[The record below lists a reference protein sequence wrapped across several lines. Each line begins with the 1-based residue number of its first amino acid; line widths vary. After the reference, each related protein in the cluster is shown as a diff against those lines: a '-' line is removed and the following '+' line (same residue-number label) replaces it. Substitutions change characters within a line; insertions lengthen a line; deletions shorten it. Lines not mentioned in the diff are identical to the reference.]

1 MENGKRV
8 SKKSKMITIINKS
21 DLIPFLSDLL
31 DIDVAGHILIEI
43 DSKIYNSPSELSD
56 SDFFIIKRVLGL
68 IPGIHTIIEGLDRVI
83 NFSLKVFNIIVLS
96 LDRNGVV
103 CNELYSMYK
112 ENEQD
117 SNIAVDSKDNLLSFS
132 WSKSNF
138 VEENNHNRFIEDL
151 LEEDY
156 YFQSI
161 NLITETTKSTG
172 EAVIDAVCFG
182 HFVFMF
188 EINHLPGRIH
198 LKAYVK
204 SIEKELNRAFTKNN
218 ELQVN
223 PYEDREFTI
232 GIIAWVMLAL
242 RNIAKKQCGDYTF
255 CGNKEGILEIMEE
268 ERGHIYTC
276 GIFGL
281 GTLVSRLDIEDYENL
296 ESLIFSS
303 ILEQANLHQ

>member
-1 MENGKRV
+1 
-8 SKKSKMITIINKS
+8 MIAVIDRS

-43 DSKIYNSPSELSD
+43 NSVTYDSPLELSD
-56 SDFFIIKRVLGL
+56 GDFFLIKRVLGL
-68 IPGIHTIIEGLDRVI
+68 IPGIHRMIEGLDPAI
-83 NFSLKVFNIIVLS
+83 NFSLKVFNVAVLS

-112 ENEQD
+112 VNEED
-117 SNIAVDSKDNLLSFS
+117 SNIALDLPDNLLSLS
-132 WSKSNF
+132 WAENSSNE
-138 VEENNHNRFIEDL
+138 VNHNNKFLEDL

-161 NLITETTKSTG
+161 NLRTETTKSTG
-172 EAVIDAVCFG
+172 EAIIDAVCFG
-182 HFVFMF
+182 HYVFMF
-188 EINHLPGRIH
+188 EISNLPGRIH

-204 SIEKELNRAFTKNN
+204 SMEKELARAFTKNN
-218 ELQVN
+218 ETQVN

-242 RNIAKKQCGDYTF
+242 RNITKKQCGNYTF

-268 ERGHIYTC
+268 ERGHLYTC
-276 GIFGL
+276 GIFERGV
-281 GTLVSRLDIEDYENL
+281 LVSYLNSTDYEKL
-296 ESLIFSS
+296 ESLIFNS
-303 ILEQANLHQ
+303 ILEKANLQ